1 MTTTFQ
7 ILDMFICSDYST
19 FLKHVLLHLIFNLK
33 SNRRSSTTDDRNLA
47 RIWFTLCFVCKD
59 CGKSR
64 VHRNI
69 L

>member
-1 MTTTFQ
+1 MVTTFQ
-7 ILDMFICSDYST
+7 ILDMLICNDYST
-19 FLKHVLLHLIFNLK
+19 FLVHVLLHLIFNLK

-47 RIWFTLCFVCKD
+47 RIWFTLFVCKD

-64 VHRNI
+64 VQYNI

>member
-1 MTTTFQ
+1 MN
-7 ILDMFICSDYST
+7 
-19 FLKHVLLHLIFNLK
+19 LIFNLK
-33 SNRRSSTTDDRNLA
+33 SNRRSYTNDNRNLA

-64 VHRNI
+64 VQYNI